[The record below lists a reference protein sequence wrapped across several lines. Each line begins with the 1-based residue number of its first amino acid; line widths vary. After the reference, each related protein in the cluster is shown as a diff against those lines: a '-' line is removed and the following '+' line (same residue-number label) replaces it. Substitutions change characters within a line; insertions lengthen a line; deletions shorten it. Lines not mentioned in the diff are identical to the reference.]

1 MASRMCAFSGRKVNS
16 SGGGRAGVRFSSQQ
30 ARVNINEMLLG
41 ISEAL
46 LSYFTRRAMFSAAHL

>member
-1 MASRMCAFSGRKVNS
+1 MCAFSGRKVNS

-46 LSYFTRRAMFSAAHL
+46 LSYFTGRAMFSAAHL